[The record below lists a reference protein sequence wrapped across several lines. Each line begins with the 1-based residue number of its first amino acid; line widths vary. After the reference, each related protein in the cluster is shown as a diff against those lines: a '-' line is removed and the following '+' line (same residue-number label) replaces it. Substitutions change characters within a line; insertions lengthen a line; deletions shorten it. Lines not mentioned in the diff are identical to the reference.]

1 MSIKQRRE
9 TQQFRESIG
18 SVVRALSAKKIKVTQ
33 RGSRPEIVYK
43 DGKPISV
50 NIPTL
55 PDDAD
60 PNLIKAIRGFID
72 MKVASILFTA
82 ENLSKNVT
90 ESKFFQSVESARVE
104 REVNAIYPG
113 TETNIRNAFSF
124 VVKKSLGEKIK
135 EAKSEQEIASII
147 LDPYIRAKAGSK
159 SCQAFLNEYA
169 DPALVSIFDS
179 LIGEECK
186 KIADAKSSMDAYA
199 ISERI
204 KSLLQSPPS
213 SGSCEG
219 EDKQEEKGES
229 KGEESEEESS
239 EADQIGKEEG
249 EEQGEG
255 ERHSPEEEK
264 QEEVPPSDGVEESH
278 GEGEDGKDED
288 EEDTKGTEEETDKK
302 ADEEGTE
309 PKSEDASEGGAYE
322 DDGSEDDDSSDEY
335 NGGSPDDASDT
346 GGDDKQ
352 EQSDG
357 APIDKM
363 PDDADEAGSIEG
375 KVESSAGD
383 LGEGS
388 GDALDVGPVEVPT
401 YFKELDPTSVEEE
414 LADKISETAI
424 EESANNFV
432 PYTRD
437 FDQVIEPKRL
447 SISSSRLSGFR
458 EKTRSVVTRMASKM
472 RRLLAAK
479 TDCVKYGGYRSGK
492 LNSSALYR
500 VCIGDDRAFYRKVE
514 HKSDDTAVT
523 LLIDLSGSMN
533 YSGKIKVAMESAVI
547 FSEVL
552 SRLNINFEVLGF
564 TAISSDIGKLTA
576 AERNEYQRSS
586 YPHGPYSRISPI
598 TTYEFKKFG
607 GKYTKKETSQMLR
620 ASEASGII
628 MHENLDGDSVEV
640 ALNRLA
646 MQPEPRKIMFVF
658 SDGQPASVYEDN
670 RVLCAHLKGVVEKA
684 EKDGFEIVGIGINTT
699 SVKRFYKNNVVVSK
713 IAELPDVTMKELQ
726 KILLK

>member
-1 MSIKQRRE
+1 MSMKQRRE

-60 PNLIKAIRGFID
+60 LNLIKAIRGFID

-82 ENLSKNVT
+82 ENLPKNVT

-104 REVNAIYPG
+104 REINAIYPG

-204 KSLLQSPPS
+204 KGLLQSPPS
-213 SGSCEG
+213 SDSCEG
-219 EDKQEEKGES
+219 EDKQEEGES

-278 GEGEDGKDED
+278 GEGEDGKGKD
-288 EEDTKGTEEETDKK
+288 EEDTKGAEEETGKK
-302 ADEEGTE
+302 ADEEGTDS
-309 PKSEDASEGGAYE
+309 KSEDASEGGTHE
-322 DDGSEDDDSSDEY
+322 GDGSEDDDSSDEY

-357 APIDKM
+357 APIDEM
-363 PDDADEAGSIEG
+363 PVAADEAGSIEG
-375 KVESSAGD
+375 KVEYSVGCT
-383 LGEGS
+383 GEGS
-388 GDALDVGPVEVPT
+388 DDVLDVDLVEVPA
-401 YFKELDPTSVEEE
+401 YFKELGPTSVEEE

-437 FDQVIEPKRL
+437 FDQVIEPAYL
-447 SISSSRLSGFR
+447 SISSSKLSGFR

-479 TDCVKYGGYRSGK
+479 TDCMKYGGYRSGK

-523 LLIDLSGSMN
+523 LLIDLSGSMGTA
-533 YSGKIKVAMESAVI
+533 GKIKVAMESAII

-564 TAISSDIGKLTA
+564 TAIDSDIEKLTA
-576 AERNEYQRSS
+576 TERNEYRRLS
-586 YPHGPYSRISPI
+586 YPHGLYSRISPI

-607 GKYTKKETSQMLR
+607 GKYTKKEASQMLC
-620 ASEASGII
+620 ASEAYGII

-646 MQPEPRKIMFVF
+646 VQPEPRKIMFVF
-658 SDGQPASVYEDN
+658 SDGQPASVYEDH
-670 RVLCAHLKGVVEKA
+670 RILCAHLKGVVEKA

-699 SVKRFYKNNVVVSK
+699 SVKRFYKNNVVVSE
-713 IAELPDVTMKELQ
+713 IAKLPDVTMKELQ

>member
-1 MSIKQRRE
+1 MSMKQRRE

-43 DGKPISV
+43 NGKPVSV

-72 MKVASILFTA
+72 MKVASILFTT
-82 ENLSKNVT
+82 ENLPKNVT

-104 REVNAIYPG
+104 REINAIYPG

-147 LDPYIRAKAGSK
+147 LDPYIHAKAGSK

-179 LIGEECK
+179 LIGEECE

-204 KSLLQSPPS
+204 KSLLQSPS
-213 SGSCEG
+213 SNDSSEG
-219 EDKQEEKGES
+219 EDKQEEEGES

-264 QEEVPPSDGVEESH
+264 QEEVPPSDGVEESR
-278 GEGEDGKDED
+278 GEGEDGKGED
-288 EEDTKGTEEETDKK
+288 EEDTKGAEEETDKK

-309 PKSEDASEGGAYE
+309 PKSEDAPEGDTHE
-322 DDGSEDDDSSDEY
+322 DDGSADDDSSDEY

-352 EQSDG
+352 EQSDD
-357 APIDKM
+357 APIGKM
-363 PDDADEAGSIEG
+363 PDEAGSIEG
-375 KVESSAGD
+375 KVESGVGE
-383 LGEGS
+383 LGGGS
-388 GDALDVGPVEVPT
+388 GDVLDIGPVEIPA
-401 YFKELDPTSVEEE
+401 YFKELNPTSVEEE

-424 EESANNFV
+424 EESTNNFV

-437 FDQVIEPKRL
+437 FDQVVEPKLL
-447 SISSSRLSGFR
+447 SVSLSQLSRFR

-492 LNSSALYR
+492 LNSSSLFR

-523 LLIDLSGSMN
+523 LLIDLSGSMRF
-533 YSGKIKVAMESAVI
+533 SSKIKVAMESAVI

-564 TAISSDIGKLTA
+564 TAIHSDIGKLTA
-576 AERNEYQRSS
+576 TERSEYQRLS
-586 YPHGPYSRISPI
+586 YPRGPYSRISPI

-607 GKYTKKETSQMLR
+607 GKYTKKETSQMLH

-628 MHENLDGDSVEV
+628 MHENLDGDSVEI

-646 MQPEPRKIMFVF
+646 TQPEPRKIMFVF
-658 SDGQPASVYEDN
+658 SDGQPASAYEDS
-670 RVLCAHLKGVVEKA
+670 RILCAHLKGVVEKA

-699 SVKRFYKNNVVVSK
+699 SVKRFYKNNVVVNK